1 MYGKIKDIKKAKCSC
16 YYDLF
21 CLKTSVMLLLI
32 YGIYKKQNKN
42 KFIDTENRIVVTRG
56 EEIQAGDEMGGE

>member
-16 YYDLF
+16 CYCLF

-32 YGIYKKQNKN
+32 CRIYKKQNKN
-42 KFIDTENRIVVTRG
+42 KFIDTENRIVVTRR
-56 EEIQAGDEMGGE
+56 EEI